1 VDNSTAF
8 VPTSQLFRAILSG
21 APSDHVTLAW
31 LLQNLRR
38 RSFGMVMLLLGL
50 LAMIPGVCVLAA
62 VVLGIVGFQMT
73 TGRDVPF
80 LPSFIGDRRLPAK
93 RIERLTDRVIPVMET
108 LETLIRPRWHTPF
121 MATKRLVGLIVVL
134 LSLTIFMPIP
144 LSNILPGALTML
156 VAFAYLEEDG
166 MLLCIALISV
176 GSLAITGAE
185 GWAAVRGA
193 DSLFRA

>member
-1 VDNSTAF
+1 
-8 VPTSQLFRAILSG
+8 
-21 APSDHVTLAW
+21 
-31 LLQNLRR
+31 
-38 RSFGMVMLLLGL
+38 MLLLGL